1 MSITYGDALAAYP
14 KRKTPAVIVSD
25 GPYGLGMFDG
35 DPYGVEGLADF
46 YEPHVI
52 EWSKRSTNQT
62 TLWFWCTEIGR
73 ATVHPVLERHGWR
86 YASCHVWNKGL
97 AHVAGNVNTGT
108 IRKFPVVTAVCV
120 QYVMDRGGGRRPDQ
134 GLASRRVGAHGPS
147 ALPRKRGMRPQERRD
162 AQVPYKGPHVV
173 HSAPDG
179 V

>member
-108 IRKFPVVTAVCV
+108 IRKFPVVTEVCV
-120 QYVMDRGGGRRPDQ
+120 Q
-134 GLASRRVGAHGPS
+134 
-147 ALPRKRGMRPQERRD
+147 
-162 AQVPYKGPHVV
+162 
-173 HSAPDG
+173 
-179 V
+179 